1 MHDGTEEASAFND
14 EEVIV
19 PAEVAATLP
28 IPSPSGYTEIFRN
41 IDQDSLEDFSDQEEP
56 IDPLASPD
64 LSGEPPDL
72 VDLLTVHEN
81 SGSDRPLDLDSV
93 DIDSMSVE
101 EWLAGASAETVVSE
115 PVAAAVSNSA
125 SAQDGF
131 DSLLSDFQDIEPFSY
146 DDGVGGGMDGDAAVD
161 FSEVNEAPFDPAD
174 YSGVPDLA
182 ALHDPTRA
190 AMTPPVAEDYA
201 LDAMFDEAEIDLGAL
216 AESLEPPLEVVA
228 ETDDAMSLAE
238 PVVEP
243 EDEIARTRSWP
254 AFVGMTS
261 ELMDHRSR
269 GGLFD
274 RLRAEKDALLEAG
287 LVTVQAEIAPQ
298 SQTLGAAAPAPVM
311 SQPVANTVAAKS
323 PALAVI
329 SANEPPDHG
338 LNLALLRDRL
348 LESEAAAREV
358 ADQLEAVVS
367 RGTSDAA
374 LMRALGEAYLKLG
387 MSEQAAAQ
395 FRRAMLARRRAQ

>member
-1 MHDGTEEASAFND
+1 
-14 EEVIV
+14 
-19 PAEVAATLP
+19 
-28 IPSPSGYTEIFRN
+28 
-41 IDQDSLEDFSDQEEP
+41 
-56 IDPLASPD
+56 
-64 LSGEPPDL
+64 
-72 VDLLTVHEN
+72 
-81 SGSDRPLDLDSV
+81 
-93 DIDSMSVE
+93 
-101 EWLAGASAETVVSE
+101 
-115 PVAAAVSNSA
+115 
-125 SAQDGF
+125 
-131 DSLLSDFQDIEPFSY
+131 
-146 DDGVGGGMDGDAAVD
+146 MDGDAAVD
-161 FSEVNEAPFDPAD
+161 FSEVNEAPFDPAH

-228 ETDDAMSLAE
+228 ETDDAMSVAE
-238 PVVEP
+238 AAVEP
-243 EDEIARTRSWP
+243 EDEIAPTRSWP

-287 LVTVQAEIAPQ
+287 LVTVQAGIAPQ
-298 SQTLGAAAPAPVM
+298 SQTLGAATPAPVM
-311 SQPVANTVAAKS
+311 SQPVANTVAVKS

-348 LESEAAAREV
+348 LESETAAREV